1 MRRSCQCKALIC
13 VIYMAA
19 LTFLNHLLNFLA
31 PAVFLSVLLALGA
44 RWMWRK
50 SKSALNFWEQL
61 LLNTVLGSVI
71 LGGGL
76 AWQGRDGRLATYA
89 LLVLALATSQ
99 WLMSGGWRS
108 QGKA

>member
-1 MRRSCQCKALIC
+1 MRRPCQCKALIC

-31 PAVFLSVLLALGA
+31 PAAFLSVLLALGA

-50 SKSALNFWEQL
+50 SFTAINFWEQV
-61 LLNTVLGSVI
+61 LLNFVLGSVV

-76 AWQGRDGRLATYA
+76 AIWGRDGRLATYA
-89 LLVLALATSQ
+89 FLVLLMATSQ
-99 WLMSGGWRS
+99 WLMAGAWRNSGKS
-108 QGKA
+108 